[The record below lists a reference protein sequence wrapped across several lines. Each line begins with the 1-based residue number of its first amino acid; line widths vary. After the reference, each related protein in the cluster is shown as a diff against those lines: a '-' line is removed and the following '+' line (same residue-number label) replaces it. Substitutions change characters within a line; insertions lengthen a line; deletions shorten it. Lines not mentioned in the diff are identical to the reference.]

1 MGALYD
7 SGLYDDPLIQP
18 RKSLDPEVV
27 RTGGELEVGSI
38 IAYRLP
44 PSERPINPNK
54 VWRGKVVSSNRA
66 GVMVEMLEPGYA
78 GLQEFVLSANIV
90 GVE

>member
-1 MGALYD
+1 MGALYS
-7 SGLYDDPLIQP
+7 SGLYDDDPLLQP
-18 RKSLDPEVV
+18 RKEPEV
-27 RTGGELEVGSI
+27 ESI
-38 IAYRLP
+38 VAYRLP
-44 PSERPINPNK
+44 FSDHPMNPNK
-54 VWRGKVVSSNRA
+54 IWRGKVVSSNRA

>member
-1 MGALYD
+1 MIGTRGARSLGALYN
-7 SGLYDDPLIQP
+7 SGLDENDLIIQP
-18 RKSLDPEVV
+18 RKEP
-27 RTGGELEVGSI
+27 EVGSI

-44 PSERPINPNK
+44 LSERPINPNK
-54 VWRGKVVSSNRA
+54 VWRGKVVSLNRA

-78 GLQEFVLSANIV
+78 RLQEFVLSANIV